1 MKFLVFISLL
11 VSAWYVMRW
20 LQQFETERRL
30 RAERQ
35 GGQRS
40 ASRRGGTEAR
50 TAMRATDTIICSRCG
65 AYVPADF
72 PTACDRAGCPFPGV
86 G

>member
-1 MKFLVFISLL
+1 MKFLVFIAIVTS
-11 VSAWYVMRW
+11 VWYVMRW
-20 LQQFETERRL
+20 LQQFEANRRL
-30 RAERQ
+30 HGGRP

-40 ASRRGGTEAR
+40 ANRQGSLKQ
-50 TAMRATDTIICSRCG
+50 MRATDTIVCSRCG
-65 AYVPADF
+65 TYVPSDF

>member
-1 MKFLVFISLL
+1 MKFLVFITLL

-20 LQQFETERRL
+20 LQQFEAERRL
-30 RAERQ
+30 RS
-35 GGQRS
+35 QRS
-40 ASRRGGTEAR
+40 AGQRPTDRGRAGPER
-50 TAMRATDTIICSRCG
+50 TMRATDTILCSRCG
-65 AYVPADF
+65 AYVPSDF